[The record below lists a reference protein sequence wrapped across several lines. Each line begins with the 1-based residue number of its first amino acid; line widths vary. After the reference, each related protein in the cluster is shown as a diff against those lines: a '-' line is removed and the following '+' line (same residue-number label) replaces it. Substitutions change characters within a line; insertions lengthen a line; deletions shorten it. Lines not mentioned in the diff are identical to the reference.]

1 MDTPLVARLVLDLL
15 VILLA
20 GLSAGVIS
28 KRFGLSVLVGYLTV
42 GAVLGSGGLGVI
54 RSEMPQV
61 KSLAQAGA
69 LLLLFSIGLEFSLG
83 ELVRL
88 GRALFLGGT
97 LQMLLVAAPA
107 TLLAVALGLG
117 WRPGILAGTAAALSS
132 TILVYK
138 ALEEFG
144 QTETPHGRRAIA
156 ILLFQDAALV
166 PLMLLVPLLCGA
178 GEGPSTREWLSLG
191 GVSVFFVAAV
201 LGLRYAVSR
210 AVIPM
215 LAGLRSTE
223 LVVLF
228 ALTVLGGAGLAAYAV
243 GLPPAL
249 GALAAGLVLSQNR
262 LTAQIDAL
270 FLPYRETF
278 AAIFFVSLGTL
289 MRLDVLVEHPGLCL
303 GGLLVVLALKTA
315 AAAAALRAVG
325 LPWRPAVGMAMGMA
339 QLGEFSFLLL
349 SAGLAVG
356 ILEQEAF
363 HVLLTIA
370 VGTLIL
376 TPLLIRTGLRW
387 TDPLLGDRADTPQG
401 PGGEPPPGYPP
412 QAGGRAVVIGLGPIG
427 AQVASRLETSGIDV
441 CLVDLSP
448 VNLHPFAQEGFH
460 TVAGDATDTDVLRR
474 AGLRQC
480 GLAVVTVPKDQA
492 ARQIVAAIRRL
503 NRTCR
508 VLVRCRY
515 RGNVAG
521 LRQAGADAVVSE
533 EEEASAGLLRLFPLL
548 PLA

>member
-20 GLSAGVIS
+20 GLCAGVIS
-28 KRFGLSVLVGYLTV
+28 KRFGLSVLVGYLAV
-42 GAVLGSGGLGVI
+42 GAVLGSGGVGLI
-54 RSEMPQV
+54 PSETPQV
-61 KSLAQAGA
+61 KALAQAGA

-88 GRALFLGGT
+88 GRALLLGGT
-97 LQMLLVAAPA
+97 LQMLLVVGP
-107 TLLAVALGLG
+107 TMLLAAALGLG
-117 WRPGILAGTAAALSS
+117 WRPAVLVGAATALSS

-178 GEGPSTREWLSLG
+178 GDGPTTGQWLALG
-191 GVSVFFVAAV
+191 GVSVLFMAAV
-201 LGLRYAVSR
+201 MGLRYAISR
-210 AVIPM
+210 AMVPM

-228 ALTVLGGAGLAAYAV
+228 ALTVLGGAGIAAYRV
-243 GLPPAL
+243 GLPPAV
-249 GALAAGLVLSQNR
+249 GALAAGLMLSQNR

-270 FLPYRETF
+270 LLPYRETF
-278 AAIFFVSLGTL
+278 AAVFFVSLGTL
-289 MRLDVLVEHPGLCL
+289 MRLDVLAEHPGLCL
-303 GGLLVVLALKTA
+303 GGLLAVLALKTA
-315 AAAAALRAVG
+315 AGTAALRAVG
-325 LPWRPAVGMAMGMA
+325 LPWRPAAGMALGMA

-356 ILEQEAF
+356 ILQPPAF
-363 HVLLTIA
+363 NIMITIA
-370 VGTLIL
+370 LATLIP
-376 TPLLIRTGLRW
+376 TPLLIRMGLLW
-387 TDPLLGDRADTPQG
+387 TDPLLRGQPETPQT
-401 PGGEPPPGYPP
+401 PGGELPST
-412 QAGGRAVVIGLGPIG
+412 GRAVLIGMGPIG
-427 AQVASRLETSGIDV
+427 TQVASWLETSGVDV

-448 VNLHPFAQEGFH
+448 VNLHPYAQQGFH
-460 TVAGDATDTDVLRR
+460 TVAGDGTDPHVLGR
-474 AGLRQC
+474 AGVRQC
-480 GLAVVTVPKDQA
+480 TLAVVTVPKDQA
-492 ARQIVAAIRRL
+492 ARQIVAAIRRV
-503 NRTCR
+503 NRDCR

-521 LRQAGADAVVSE
+521 LRQTGADAVVSE
-533 EEEASAGLLRLFPLL
+533 EEEASAGLLRLLS
-548 PLA
+548 LAYRQSP

>member
-1 MDTPLVARLVLDLL
+1 VDTPLVARLVLDLL

-178 GEGPSTREWLSLG
+178 GEGPGTREWLSLG

-387 TDPLLGDRADTPQG
+387 TDPLLGDQPEIPQG

>member
-178 GEGPSTREWLSLG
+178 GEGPGTREWLSLG

-325 LPWRPAVGMAMGMA
+325 LPWRPAAGMALGMA

-387 TDPLLGDRADTPQG
+387 TDPLLGDQPEIPQG